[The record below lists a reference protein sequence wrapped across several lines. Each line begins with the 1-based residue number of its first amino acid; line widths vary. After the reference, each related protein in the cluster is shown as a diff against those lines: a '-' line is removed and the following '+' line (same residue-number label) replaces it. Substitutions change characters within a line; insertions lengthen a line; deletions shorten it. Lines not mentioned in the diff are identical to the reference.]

1 MIATEM
7 LDENCFGPIENL
19 IRDETVSEIMVNG
32 PKQVYVE
39 KNGKIVLTDVVSR

>member
-7 LDENCFGPIENL
+7 LDEVIGFGPIENL
-19 IRDETVSEIMVNG
+19 IRDETVSGIMVNG

-39 KNGKIVLTDVVSR
+39 KNGKLS